1 MSPRLQ
7 VDFVKRL
14 GNITLQMRI
23 AIDTEILV
31 LFGPSGAGKTQ
42 TLQAIAGLSAP
53 DSGLIQLDDT
63 PFFQRIPG
71 KPVINLPARRRRIGY
86 VFQQYALFPHM
97 SAFENVA
104 FPLAGRRDAHD
115 RAMELLKR
123 MHLTHLAQR
132 MPHELS
138 GGQQQRVAIA
148 RALAT
153 EPRVLL
159 FDESFSALDR
169 PIRERLHEEIRALQA
184 ERQLIVIYVT
194 HNLDDAF
201 AVGHR
206 LAVVRDGRIEQIGRI
221 DEVFTRPANQ
231 WVLNILG
238 IPNAISARVAESGP
252 SGALLDWNGIMLEA
266 PPIDAP
272 PGAQVVAYIR
282 PEDIRLIYP
291 DRPLSRIFGN
301 NHLEGVVVER
311 RLERHVYRLKVALS
325 DGRHIESVYPASSY
339 TTMNLTPGER
349 VRLALRKESI
359 VVMTGP
365 QGATRSNASM
375 HADGRSEG
383 DPALASLPLPSQRIR
398 SSSE

>member
-1 MSPRLQ
+1 MSPRLH
-7 VDFVKRL
+7 VDFIKRL
-14 GNITLQMRI
+14 GNVTLQMNF

-42 TLQAIAGLSAP
+42 TLQAIAGLSTP
-53 DSGLIQLDDT
+53 DRGSITLDDT
-63 PFFQRIPG
+63 TFFQHIPG
-71 KPVINLPARRRRIGY
+71 KPLVNLPARKRRIGY

-97 SAFENVA
+97 SALENVA
-104 FPLAGRRDAHD
+104 FPLAGRRDARH
-115 RAMELLKR
+115 RAMELLER
-123 MHLTHLAQR
+123 MHLAHLAHR

-184 ERQLIVIYVT
+184 ERRLIVIYVT

-206 LAVVRDGRIEQIGRI
+206 LAVVRDGRIEQIGCI
-221 DEVFTRPANQ
+221 DDVFTRPANQ
-231 WVLNILG
+231 QVLNILG
-238 IPNAISARVAESGP
+238 IPNAINAHVVETGP
-252 SGALLDWNGIMLEA
+252 SGALLDWNGVTLEA

-272 PGAQVVAYIR
+272 RGAQVVAYIR
-282 PEDIRLIYP
+282 PGDIRLIYP
-291 DRPLSRIFGN
+291 DHPLHPVVGG

-311 RLERHVYRLKVALS
+311 RLGRHVHRLRVALP
-325 DGRHIESVYPASSY
+325 DGRQIEAVYPASSY
-339 TTMNLTPGER
+339 ATMNLAPGEA

-359 VVMTGP
+359 VVIAVH
-365 QGATRSNASM
+365 QGAPHSNALRL
-375 HADGRSEG
+375 DGRPER
-383 DPALASLPLPSQRIR
+383 DPVSASPS
-398 SSSE
+398 

>member
-1 MSPRLQ
+1 MSPRLH
-7 VDFVKRL
+7 VNFIKRL
-14 GNITLQMRI
+14 ESVTLQMNF

-42 TLQAIAGLSAP
+42 TLQAIAGLSTP
-53 DSGLIQLDDT
+53 DSGSITLDDT
-63 PFFQRIPG
+63 TFFQRVAG
-71 KPVINLPARRRRIGY
+71 KPLINLPARKRRIGY

-97 SAFENVA
+97 SALENVA
-104 FPLAGRRDAHD
+104 FPLAGRRNARD
-115 RAMELLKR
+115 RAMELLER
-123 MHLTHLAQR
+123 MHLAHLAHR

-138 GGQQQRVAIA
+138 GGQQQRVAVA

-221 DEVFTRPANQ
+221 DDVFTRPANQ
-231 WVLNILG
+231 QVLNILG
-238 IPNAISARVAESGP
+238 IPNAINARVVETGP
-252 SGALLDWNGIMLEA
+252 SGALLDWNGITLEA

-272 PGAQVVAYIR
+272 RGAQVVAYIR
-282 PEDIRLIYP
+282 PGDIRLIYP
-291 DRPLSRIFGN
+291 DHPLRPVVGS

-311 RLERHVYRLKVALS
+311 RPERHVHCLRVALP
-325 DGRHIESVYPASSY
+325 DGRRIEAVYPASSY
-339 TTMNLTPGER
+339 TTMNLTPGES

-359 VVMTGP
+359 VVIAVH
-365 QGATRSNASM
+365 QGAPHSDASRSDSRPERNPVSM
-375 HADGRSEG
+375 S
-383 DPALASLPLPSQRIR
+383 PS
-398 SSSE
+398 

>member
-1 MSPRLQ
+1 MSPRLH
-7 VDFVKRL
+7 VDFIRRL
-14 GNITLQMRI
+14 GNVTLQMRFTLN
-23 AIDTEILV
+23 TEILV

-42 TLQAIAGLSAP
+42 TLQAIAGLSTP
-53 DSGLIQLDDT
+53 DSGVITLDDT
-63 PFFQRIPG
+63 TFFQRIPG
-71 KPVINLPARRRRIGY
+71 KPLINLPARKRRIGY

-97 SAFENVA
+97 SALENVM
-104 FPLAGRRDAHD
+104 FPLAGRRDARE
-115 RAMELLKR
+115 RAMELLER
-123 MHLTHLAQR
+123 MHLAHLAQR

-184 ERQLIVIYVT
+184 ERRLIVIYVT

-206 LAVVRDGRIEQIGRI
+206 LAVVRDGRLEQIGRI
-221 DEVFTRPANQ
+221 DEVFMRPANQ

-238 IPNAISARVAESGP
+238 IPNAISACVVETGP
-252 SGALLDWNGIMLEA
+252 SGAFLDWNGITLEA
-266 PPIDAP
+266 PPINAP
-272 PGAQVVAYIR
+272 PGTQVVAYIR

-291 DRPLSRIFGN
+291 DRPLSRTIGN
-301 NHLEGVVVER
+301 NHLEGIVVEH
-311 RLERHVYRLKVALS
+311 RLGRHMHHLKVALPDS
-325 DGRHIESVYPASSY
+325 RQIEAVYPASSY
-339 TTMNLTPGER
+339 TTMNLTPGES

-359 VVMTGP
+359 VIITGH
-365 QGATRSNASM
+365 QEAVRSDASRL
-375 HADGRSEG
+375 DGHPERN
-383 DPALASLPLPSQRIR
+383 PASAPSLPL
-398 SSSE
+398 

>member
-1 MSPRLQ
+1 MSPRLH
-7 VDFVKRL
+7 VDFIKRL
-14 GNITLQMRI
+14 GNVTLQMNF

-42 TLQAIAGLSAP
+42 TLQAIAGLSTP
-53 DSGLIQLDDT
+53 DSGSITLDDT
-63 PFFQRIPG
+63 TFFQHVAG
-71 KPVINLPARRRRIGY
+71 KPLINLPARKRRIGY

-97 SAFENVA
+97 SALENVA
-104 FPLAGRRDAHD
+104 FPLAGRRNARD
-115 RAMELLKR
+115 RAMELLER
-123 MHLTHLAQR
+123 MHLAHLAHR

-221 DEVFTRPANQ
+221 DDVFTRPANQ
-231 WVLNILG
+231 QVLNILG
-238 IPNAISARVAESGP
+238 IPNAINARVVETGP
-252 SGALLDWNGIMLEA
+252 SGALLDWNGITLEA

-272 PGAQVVAYIR
+272 RGAQVVAYIR
-282 PEDIRLIYP
+282 PGDIRLIYP
-291 DRPLSRIFGN
+291 DHPLRPVVGS

-311 RLERHVYRLKVALS
+311 RPERHVHCLRVALP
-325 DGRHIESVYPASSY
+325 DGRRIEAVYPASSY
-339 TTMNLTPGER
+339 TTMNLTPGES

-359 VVMTGP
+359 VVIAVH
-365 QGATRSNASM
+365 QGAPHSDASRSDSRPERNPVSM
-375 HADGRSEG
+375 S
-383 DPALASLPLPSQRIR
+383 PS
-398 SSSE
+398 

>member
-1 MSPRLQ
+1 MSPRLH

-14 GNITLQMRI
+14 GHMTLQMRF

-53 DSGLIQLDDT
+53 DSGSIVLDDT
-63 PFFQRIPG
+63 TFFQRVSG
-71 KPVINLPARRRRIGY
+71 KPFVNLPARRRRIGY

-97 SAFENVA
+97 SALENVA
-104 FPLAGRRDAHD
+104 FPLAGRRDARD
-115 RAMELLKR
+115 RAMQLLER
-123 MHLTHLAQR
+123 MHLAHLAHR

-169 PIRERLHEEIRALQA
+169 SIRERLHEEIRTLQA
-184 ERQLIVIYVT
+184 EHHLIVIYVT

-221 DEVFTRPANQ
+221 DDVFTRPASQ
-231 WVLNILG
+231 QVLDILG
-238 IPNAISARVAESGP
+238 IPNAICASVVETGP
-252 SGALLDWNGIMLEA
+252 SGAVLDWDGIALEA
-266 PPIDAP
+266 PPLGAP
-272 PGAQVVAYIR
+272 PGAQVMAYLR

-291 DRPLSRIFGN
+291 DRPLSRMVGN
-301 NHLEGVVVER
+301 NRLDGVVVER
-311 RLERHVYRLKVALS
+311 RLGRHVHRLRVALS
-325 DGRHIESVYPASSY
+325 DGRQIEVVYPASSY
-339 TTMNLTPGER
+339 ATMNLASGER

-359 VVMTGP
+359 VVIAVHP
-365 QGATRSNASM
+365 NPPPIEEEPCLDGANR
-375 HADGRSEG
+375 ADGCAKS
-383 DPALASLPLPSQRIR
+383 DPALVSPSP
-398 SSSE
+398 S

>member
-1 MSPRLQ
+1 MSPRLHA
-7 VDFVKRL
+7 DFVKRL
-14 GNITLQMRI
+14 GNVTLEMRF

-42 TLQAIAGLSAP
+42 TLQAIAGLSTP
-53 DSGLIQLDDT
+53 DSGSIRLDDT
-63 PFFQRIPG
+63 TFFQHIPG
-71 KPVINLPARRRRIGY
+71 KPLVNLPARKRRIGY

-97 SAFENVA
+97 SALENVA
-104 FPLAGRRDAHD
+104 FPLAGRRDART
-115 RAMELLKR
+115 RAIELLER
-123 MHLTHLAQR
+123 MHLAHLAQR

-184 ERQLIVIYVT
+184 ERQLIVVYVT

-206 LAVVRDGRIEQIGRI
+206 LAVVREGRIEQIGRI
-221 DEVFTRPANQ
+221 DDVFARPANQ

-238 IPNAISARVAESGP
+238 IPNAISASVVETGP
-252 SGALLDWNGIMLEA
+252 SGALLDWHGITLEA
-266 PPIDAP
+266 PPLDAP

-282 PEDIRLIYP
+282 PGDVRLLYS
-291 DRPLSRIFGN
+291 DRPLHPIVGN
-301 NHLEGVVVER
+301 NHLEGVIAER
-311 RLERHVYRLKVALS
+311 RLERHVHRLKVALPDS
-325 DGRHIESVYPASSY
+325 RQIEVVYPASSY

-359 VVMTGP
+359 VVIAGH
-365 QGATRSNASM
+365 QGAPRADASTPS
-375 HADGRSEG
+375 DGRLES
-383 DPALASLPLPSQRIR
+383 DPAPVSPS
-398 SSSE
+398 

>member
-1 MSPRLQ
+1 MSPRLH
-7 VDFVKRL
+7 VDFIKRL
-14 GNITLQMRI
+14 GNVALQMNF

-42 TLQAIAGLSAP
+42 TLQAIAGLSTP
-53 DSGLIQLDDT
+53 DSGSITLDDT
-63 PFFQRIPG
+63 TFFQHVAG
-71 KPVINLPARRRRIGY
+71 KPLINLPARKRRIGY

-97 SAFENVA
+97 SALENVA
-104 FPLAGRRDAHD
+104 FPLAGRRNARD
-115 RAMELLKR
+115 RAMELLER
-123 MHLTHLAQR
+123 MHLAHLAHR

-221 DEVFTRPANQ
+221 DDVFTRPANQ
-231 WVLNILG
+231 QVLNILG
-238 IPNAISARVAESGP
+238 IPNAINARVVETGP
-252 SGALLDWNGIMLEA
+252 SGALLDWNGITLEA

-272 PGAQVVAYIR
+272 RGAQVVAYIR
-282 PEDIRLIYP
+282 PGDIRLIYP
-291 DRPLSRIFGN
+291 DYPLHPVVGG
-301 NHLEGVVVER
+301 NHLEGVIVER
-311 RLERHVYRLKVALS
+311 RPERHVHRLRVALP
-325 DGRHIESVYPASSY
+325 DGRHIEAVHPASSY
-339 TTMNLTPGER
+339 TTMNLTPGEL
-349 VRLALRKESI
+349 VHLALRKESI
-359 VVMTGP
+359 VVIAVH
-365 QGATRSNASM
+365 QGAPHSDASRL
-375 HADGRSEG
+375 DGHPESH
-383 DPALASLPLPSQRIR
+383 PVSASPS
-398 SSSE
+398 

>member
-1 MSPRLQ
+1 MSPRLY
-7 VDFVKRL
+7 VDFVRRL
-14 GNITLQMRI
+14 GNMTLQVRL

-42 TLQAIAGLSAP
+42 TLQAIAGLATP
-53 DSGLIQLDDT
+53 DSGLISLDDT
-63 PFFQRIPG
+63 IFFQRVPG

-97 SAFENVA
+97 NALENVA
-104 FPLAGRRDAHD
+104 FPLAGRRDARE
-115 RAMELLKR
+115 RAMELLER
-123 MHLTHLAQR
+123 MHLAYLAHR

-184 ERQLIVIYVT
+184 EHRLIVVYVT

-206 LAVVRDGRIEQIGRI
+206 LAVIRDGRIEQIGRI
-221 DEVFTRPANQ
+221 DDVFIRPANQ
-231 WVLNILG
+231 RVLDILG
-238 IPNAISARVAESGP
+238 IPNAIRARVVEVGP
-252 SGALLDWNGIMLEA
+252 SGALLDWDGVALEA
-266 PPIDAP
+266 PLLNAP
-272 PGAQVVAYIR
+272 PGAQVMAYIR

-291 DRPLSRIFGN
+291 DRPLSRIVGT
-301 NHLEGVVVER
+301 NHLDATVVER
-311 RLERHVYRLKVALS
+311 RMGRHVHRLRVALP
-325 DGRHIESVYPASSY
+325 DGRQIEAVYPASSY
-339 TTMNLTPGER
+339 ATMSLAPGER

-359 VVMTGP
+359 VVIAVHSDP
-365 QGATRSNASM
+365 PPIEEEPRLDRAKC
-375 HADGRSEG
+375 ADGCPKS
-383 DPALASLPLPSQRIR
+383 DPAPVSPSP
-398 SSSE
+398 S